1 MTPGL
6 RAAGLVVAGGLTAAL
21 VLGGAAA
28 APASSGTDDPDARQ
42 TGTASWYGSRH
53 DGKRTASSEVFDM
66 DDLTA
71 AHPSLPFGTRV
82 KVTLLRNG
90 RSVVVRIN
98 DRFPKYRGRII
109 DLSRAAAR
117 EIGMMRRGTGRVR
130 IEVVEPERTEVVDQS
145 VSR

>member
-1 MTPGL
+1 MRGL
-6 RAAGLVVAGGLTAAL
+6 RASRLAVAGGLTAAL
-21 VLGGAAA
+21 VLGSMAAVR
-28 APASSGTDDPDARQ
+28 ASSPAEDDDGLQ
-42 TGTASWYGSRH
+42 TGTASWYGQRH
-53 DGKRTASSEVFDM
+53 DGKRTASGEPFDM
-66 DDLTA
+66 NDFTA
-71 AHPSLPFGTRV
+71 AHPNFPFGTHV
-82 KVTLLRNG
+82 KVTLLRSG

-130 IEVVEPERTEVVDQS
+130 VEVVEPERTEAVDS